1 LSSAIYDEGKA
12 LSAVVPS
19 YLAKVS
25 RAEKHLIELHEAIE
39 EYAARKPYT
48 VRQGVEG
55 KMQKTIHRLV
65 FTSDPGNTDIPI
77 IAADVI
83 YNLRSGLDHLMS
95 CLVANKER
103 SGVIFPIFFQGVW
116 EDPLPGE
123 NAERGKLRA
132 RWASD
137 TKSLKAPALTI
148 LKGLQP
154 PEDTGDD
161 TEADRLRVLN
171 SLSNR
176 DRHEKLPVTVSG
188 LGDFAISLKR
198 ADGKVYKALP
208 DLVVDFAKN
217 DAPIQI
223 PEDSVDVK
231 IDGTPLVVIRVGRDK
246 AGRDRYLRLP
256 TFLGEAIPFLK
267 TRVVNPLIP
276 HVRR

>member
-1 LSSAIYDEGKA
+1 MLTVGHHGKR
-12 LSAVVPS
+12 SAVLVPS
-19 YLAKVS
+19 YVAKIS
-25 RAEKHLIELHEAIE
+25 RAKKHLVELHEAIN
-39 EYAARKPYT
+39 EYAASKPYA

-55 KMQKTIHRLV
+55 KKQKTIHRLV
-65 FTSDPGNTDIPI
+65 FTADPGNTDIPI
-77 IAADVI
+77 ITADVI
-83 YNLRSGLDHLMS
+83 YNLRSALDHLMS
-95 CLVANKER
+95 CLVAGKDR

-116 EDPLPGE
+116 EDPVPGE
-123 NAERGKLRA
+123 NTERRKLRA

-137 TKSLKAPALTI
+137 TRSLKAPALAL

-161 TEADRLRVLN
+161 TNADRLRVLN

-188 LGDFAISLKR
+188 LSDFTIILKR
-198 ADGKVYKALP
+198 ADGELYKALSE
-208 DLVVDFAKN
+208 LTVDFAKN
-217 DAPIQI
+217 DARIQI

-231 IDGTPLVVIRVGRDK
+231 IEGTPLVVIRVGKDK

-256 TFLGEAIPFLK
+256 AFLDEAIPFLK
-267 TRVVNPLIP
+267 TRVINPLIS

>member
-1 LSSAIYDEGKA
+1 M
-12 LSAVVPS
+12 SAVVPS

-25 RAEKHLIELHEAIE
+25 RAEKHLIELHEAID

-55 KMQKTIHRLV
+55 KKQKTIHRLV
-65 FTSDPGNTDIPI
+65 FTSDPGNTDILI

-137 TKSLKAPALTI
+137 TKSLKAPALAI

-188 LGDFAISLKR
+188 LSDFTIALKS
-198 ADGKVYKALP
+198 DGKVYKALP
-208 DLVVDFAKN
+208 ELAVDFAKN
-217 DAPIQI
+217 DARIQI

-231 IDGTPLVVIRVGRDK
+231 IEGTPLVVIRVGKDK
-246 AGRDRYLRLP
+246 ASRDRYLRLP
-256 TFLGEAIPFLK
+256 TFLDEAIPFLK
-267 TRVVNPLIP
+267 SRVVNPLIP

>member
-1 LSSAIYDEGKA
+1 

-48 VRQGVEG
+48 VGQGVEG
-55 KMQKTIHRLV
+55 KKQKTIHRLV

-95 CLVANKER
+95 CLVVNKER

-137 TKSLKAPALTI
+137 TKSLKAPALAI

-188 LGDFAISLKR
+188 LSDFTIALKSG
-198 ADGKVYKALP
+198 GKVYKALP
-208 DLVVDFAKN
+208 ELAVDFAKN
-217 DAPIQI
+217 DARIQI

-231 IDGTPLVVIRVGRDK
+231 IEGTPLVVIRVGKDK

-256 TFLGEAIPFLK
+256 TFLDEAIPFFK
-267 TRVVNPLIP
+267 SRVVNPLIP